1 MSSTFGKLAHSTY
14 SYKVGGH
21 LHIDAPSYVIRQADR
36 ELYQALKAGEFC
48 YVLNARQMGKTSLRV
63 RTMHRL
69 QTEGFACAAIDLT
82 KIGSQDITPD
92 QWYAGIMRQLVRS
105 FKLSIRLQPWLEDRN
120 YLTPLNRLN
129 EFIEDILLEYINRQI
144 VIFID
149 EIDSVLSLNFCV
161 DDFFAF
167 IRNCEGSH
175 SIAFALL
182 GVATPS
188 DLIQEKT
195 CTPFD
200 VGKAIELHGFQY
212 NEVRPLIQGLVEKIS
227 NPELVMKSILEWTG
241 GQPFLTQKL
250 CNYIHHKFYKN
261 SQKIE
266 LEPHQIEK
274 WIGDLVQ
281 TKLINNWETLD
292 EPPHLKTIRDRL
304 LRPDGNSISRLKVY
318 QKILQKETI
327 AADNSSEQMDL
338 RLSGLVVKRNNNLQV
353 YNSIYK
359 TVFNPEWVEKLIK
372 EEPDLA
378 QVIAK
383 QENDLLNLLQ
393 TMSEKGFDDILN
405 EILSPILLTLI
416 AIMSVDRVAIYLVD
430 CEKNEIWIISAK
442 TTGSQTKIQI
452 WDNSFSKNKTIGR
465 VTIFRQPLYSDLE
478 FSEDWCS
485 VIAQEQNHWTNY
497 KIYNHLT
504 TPLSKEPKNICAF
517 VQFNNKLKQ
526 PNNPA
531 LPFADQ
537 IDSRG
542 FTTLEK
548 DHQFFKCI
556 PALQRLLE
564 RCCDSYKLA
573 HKFKV
578 SEALSEATRSVSYSS
593 LDTEEIIQRVMDA
606 AKKLM
611 NADRSTLWL
620 LDAETDEL
628 WTKIPFEDGSVKEI
642 RIKVGQGFAGQVAK
656 TGQPLN
662 IPFDLYDHPDSET
675 AKKTDQKT
683 GYRTCSLL
691 CMPVHNPEGEL
702 LGVTQLINRRKPGH
716 YPDYDP
722 RTWPESPECFEASFD
737 ANSQKYMKIF
747 NSQVGVALENARQFK
762 QMKDQAENSPQSIV
776 SKTLAMLNQVMDG
789 QGFDEILDA
798 TLRSITL
805 KTGKSL
811 NADRTTIFLLDDEQ
825 NEFWSIVAESE
836 ENRSLEIRV
845 PANKGI
851 VGEVAATKK
860 AVNIPYDFYDDP
872 RSETAKEQD
881 NKNGYRTYSMLALPL
896 LNELGELVAVVQ
908 AINKLK
914 PDNKKTD
921 SLSDRIDRRGFTAE
935 DKQQFTEN
943 AALIR
948 MILESFCSFHKTAQG
963 RRVAAALMAATRSIQ
978 GSSLEKIDEII
989 KRVMDAAKNLMNADR
1004 STLWLLDTETDE
1016 LWTKI
1021 PFEDGS
1027 VKEIRIQVGQ
1037 GYAGKVAQVGVPL
1050 NLPFDLY
1057 GYPDSETAKQTDE
1070 KTGYRTCSLLC
1081 MPVFNPDGDL
1091 IGVTQLINKKKLG
1104 DETDIYLK
1112 NDEPVPDVFQASF
1125 TQSDQKHMQIFNNQ
1139 VGVIL
1144 QNAELLKTIVTLKG
1158 QEEELKSAPEVEVNF

>member
-1 MSSTFGKLAHSTY
+1 MSSTLSQTINPTY

-21 LHIDAPSYVIRQADR
+21 LHFDAPSYVIRQADQ
-36 ELYQALKAGEFC
+36 ELYEALKAGEFC

-69 QTEGFACAAIDLT
+69 QAEGFACAAIDLT

-129 EFIEDILLEYINRQI
+129 EFIEDILLESVHQPI

-149 EIDSVLSLNFCV
+149 EIDSILSLNFCA

-167 IRNCEGSH
+167 IRNCEGCR

-188 DLIQEKT
+188 DLIQDKA
-195 CTPFD
+195 CTPFNI
-200 VGKAIELHGFQY
+200 GWAIELHGFQFD
-212 NEVRPLIQGLVEKIS
+212 EVQPLIQGLINKIS
-227 NPELVMKSILEWTG
+227 HPETVLQSILNWTG
-241 GQPFLTQKL
+241 GQPFLTQKI
-250 CNYIHHKFYKN
+250 CNYIHKIFEKN
-261 SQKIE
+261 LTEIFIE
-266 LEPHQIEK
+266 PQNVDQ
-274 WIGDLVQ
+274 WISELVYSR
-281 TKLINNWETLD
+281 LINNWEALD

-304 LRPDGNSISRLKVY
+304 LRPDENNISRLKVY
-318 QKILQKETI
+318 QNILQQHKI
-327 AADNSSEQMDL
+327 SADSSSEIMDL
-338 RLSGLVVKRNNNLQV
+338 RLSGLVVQRDNNLQV
-353 YNSIYK
+353 YNPIYAA
-359 TVFNPEWVEKLIK
+359 VFNLKWVDKSIKTQQPDFKEIVDQQEMKL
-372 EEPDLA
+372 LF
-378 QVIAK
+378 
-383 QENDLLNLLQ
+383 LLKK
-393 TMSEKGFDDILN
+393 MDDKGFDDILS
-405 EILSPILLTLI
+405 EILGLI
-416 AIMSVDRVAIYLVD
+416 MLKLIELMSVDRMVIYLVD
-430 CEKNEIWIISAK
+430 REKNEIWIMNAK
-442 TTGSQTKIQI
+442 TTGGQATKLQIFANNQT
-452 WDNSFSKNKTIGR
+452 TGR
-465 VTIFRQPLYSDLE
+465 VTIFRKPLNYHLD
-478 FSEDWCS
+478 FSEDWYS
-485 VIAQEQNHWTNY
+485 AIAQDQNQWTTY
-497 KIYNHLT
+497 KIHNQLT
-504 TPLSKEPKNICAF
+504 MPLLNEPKNICAF
-517 VQFNNKLKQ
+517 VQLNNKLKKL
-526 PNNPA
+526 NNPTLA
-531 LPFADQ
+531 LTEQ
-537 IDSRG
+537 IDPRG
-542 FTTLEK
+542 FTEEDKKELTEYTR
-548 DHQFFKCI
+548 D
-556 PALQRLLE
+556 LQRILE
-564 RCCDSYKLA
+564 SCYDSYKLTQ
-573 HKFKV
+573 KLQI

-620 LDAETDEL
+620 FDARTDEL
-628 WTKIPFEDGSVKEI
+628 WTKIPFENGSVKEI
-642 RIKVGQGFAGQVAK
+642 RIKVGQGFAGQVAQ
-656 TGQPLN
+656 TGEELN
-662 IPFDLYDHPDSET
+662 IPFDLYNHPDSNT
-675 AKKTDQKT
+675 AKTTDQKT

-702 LGVTQLINRRKPGH
+702 LGVTQLINRRKPGQ
-716 YPDYDP
+716 YPEYDP
-722 RTWPESPECFEASFD
+722 STWPEPPECFEASFD

-762 QMKDQAENSPQSIV
+762 QIKDQAENSPQSIV

-811 NADRTTIFLLDDEQ
+811 NADRTTIFLLDEEQ

-860 AVNIPYDFYDDP
+860 TINIPYDFYDDS
-872 RSETAKEQD
+872 RSETAKDQD
-881 NKNGYRTYSMLALPL
+881 KKNGYRTYSMLALPL
-896 LNELGELVAVVQ
+896 LNELGDLVAVVQ

-914 PDNKKTD
+914 PNHQPTD
-921 SLSDRIDRRGFTAE
+921 SLFDKIDQNSFTPE
-935 DKQQFTEN
+935 DEQLFTEN

-978 GSSLEKIDEII
+978 GTSLEKIDEII
-989 KRVMDAAKNLMNADR
+989 KRVMDAAKSLMNADR
-1004 STLWLLDTETDE
+1004 STLWILDRNQPDE
-1016 LWTKI
+1016 LWTKVT
-1021 PFEDGS
+1021 FDDSSQREL
-1027 VKEIRIQVGQ
+1027 RIKVGQ
-1037 GYAGKVAQVGVPL
+1037 GYAGKVAQMGIPL
-1050 NLPFDLY
+1050 NIPFDLY
-1057 GYPDSETAKQTDE
+1057 DYPDSETAKNTDK

-1091 IGVTQLINKKKLG
+1091 IGVTQLINKNKLG
-1104 DETDIYLK
+1104 DEINIDLK
-1112 NDEPVPDVFQASF
+1112 NDAPIPDIFQTSF

-1144 QNAELLKTIVTLKG
+1144 QNAELLKALGDITEQNKI
-1158 QEEELKSAPEVEVNF
+1158 

>member
-1 MSSTFGKLAHSTY
+1 MSSTLSQTINPTY

-21 LHIDAPSYVIRQADR
+21 LHFDAPSYVVRQADQ
-36 ELYQALKAGEFC
+36 ELYEALKAGEFC

-69 QTEGFACAAIDLT
+69 QAEGFACAAIDLT

-129 EFIEDILLEYINRQI
+129 EFIEDILLESVHQPI

-149 EIDSVLSLNFCV
+149 EIDSILSLNFCA

-167 IRNCEGSH
+167 IRNCEGCR

-188 DLIQEKT
+188 DLIQDKA
-195 CTPFD
+195 CTPFNI
-200 VGKAIELHGFQY
+200 GWAIELHGFQFD
-212 NEVRPLIQGLVEKIS
+212 EVQPLIQGLINKIS
-227 NPELVMKSILEWTG
+227 HPETVLQSILNWTG
-241 GQPFLTQKL
+241 GQPFLTQKI
-250 CNYIHHKFYKN
+250 CNYIHKIFEKN
-261 SQKIE
+261 LTEIFIE
-266 LEPHQIEK
+266 PQNVDQ
-274 WIGDLVQ
+274 WISELVYSR
-281 TKLINNWETLD
+281 LINNWEALD

-304 LRPDGNSISRLKVY
+304 LRPDENNISRLKVY
-318 QKILQKETI
+318 QNILQQHKI
-327 AADNSSEQMDL
+327 SADSSSEIMDL
-338 RLSGLVVKRNNNLQV
+338 RLSGLVVQRDNNLQV
-353 YNSIYK
+353 YNPIYAA
-359 TVFNPEWVEKLIK
+359 VFNLKWVDKSIKTQQPDFKEIVDQQEMKL
-372 EEPDLA
+372 LF
-378 QVIAK
+378 
-383 QENDLLNLLQ
+383 LLKK
-393 TMSEKGFDDILN
+393 MDDKGFDDILS
-405 EILSPILLTLI
+405 EILGLI
-416 AIMSVDRVAIYLVD
+416 MLKLIELMSVDRMVIYLVD
-430 CEKNEIWIISAK
+430 REKNEIWIMNAK
-442 TTGSQTKIQI
+442 TTGGQATKLQIFANNQT
-452 WDNSFSKNKTIGR
+452 TGR
-465 VTIFRQPLYSDLE
+465 VTIFRKPLNYHLD
-478 FSEDWCS
+478 FSEDWYS
-485 VIAQEQNHWTNY
+485 AIAQDQNQWTTY
-497 KIYNHLT
+497 KIHNQLT
-504 TPLSKEPKNICAF
+504 MPLLNEPKNICAF
-517 VQFNNKLKQ
+517 VQLNNKLKKL
-526 PNNPA
+526 NNPTLA
-531 LPFADQ
+531 LTEQ
-537 IDSRG
+537 IDPRG
-542 FTTLEK
+542 FTEEDKKELTEYTR
-548 DHQFFKCI
+548 D
-556 PALQRLLE
+556 LQRILE
-564 RCCDSYKLA
+564 SCYDSYKLTQ
-573 HKFKV
+573 KLQI

-620 LDAETDEL
+620 FDARTDEL
-628 WTKIPFEDGSVKEI
+628 WTKIPFENGSVKEI
-642 RIKVGQGFAGQVAK
+642 RIKVGQGFAGQVAQ
-656 TGQPLN
+656 TGEELN
-662 IPFDLYDHPDSET
+662 IPFDLYNHPDSNT
-675 AKKTDQKT
+675 AKTTDQKT

-702 LGVTQLINRRKPGH
+702 LGVTQLINRRKPGQ
-716 YPDYDP
+716 YPEYDP
-722 RTWPESPECFEASFD
+722 STWPEPPECFEASFD

-762 QMKDQAENSPQSIV
+762 QIKDQAENSPQSIV

-811 NADRTTIFLLDDEQ
+811 NADRTTIFLLDEEQ

-860 AVNIPYDFYDDP
+860 TINIPYDFYDDS
-872 RSETAKEQD
+872 RSETAKDQD
-881 NKNGYRTYSMLALPL
+881 KKNGYRTYSMLALPL
-896 LNELGELVAVVQ
+896 LNELGDLVAVVQ

-914 PDNKKTD
+914 PNHQPTD
-921 SLSDRIDRRGFTAE
+921 SLFDKIDQNSFTPE
-935 DKQQFTEN
+935 DEQLFTEN

-978 GSSLEKIDEII
+978 GTSLEKIDEII
-989 KRVMDAAKNLMNADR
+989 KRVMDAAKSLMNADR
-1004 STLWLLDTETDE
+1004 STLWILDRNQPDE
-1016 LWTKI
+1016 LWTKVT
-1021 PFEDGS
+1021 FDDSSQREL
-1027 VKEIRIQVGQ
+1027 RIKVGQ
-1037 GYAGKVAQVGVPL
+1037 GYAGKVAQMGIPL
-1050 NLPFDLY
+1050 NIPFDLY
-1057 GYPDSETAKQTDE
+1057 DYPDSETAKNTDK

-1091 IGVTQLINKKKLG
+1091 IGVTQLINKNKLG
-1104 DETDIYLK
+1104 DEINIDLK
-1112 NDEPVPDVFQASF
+1112 NDAPIPDIFQTSF

-1144 QNAELLKTIVTLKG
+1144 QNAELLKALGDITEQNKI
-1158 QEEELKSAPEVEVNF
+1158 